1 MEEILMLKNVSV
13 FYGEHPVLK
22 DVNMGIQPGRILAVM
37 GPSGS
42 GKTTLLRALNGLL
55 WEEPEAEMKGE
66 ICLLG
71 RDTRTMD
78 REELR
83 RRVGLVFQTPQPFPF
98 SIYKNMTYA
107 PRYYGIR
114 KKEQL
119 EEIVR
124 EKLMMAGLYE
134 EVKGELSKSA
144 LKLSGGQ
151 KQRLCIARALTAEPE
166 VLLQYIL
173 KEIRYEKD
181 LAGKK
186 ILVTAGP
193 TREAIDPVRY
203 ITNHSTGK
211 MGYAIAKTAAYRGA
225 QVTLVT
231 GPAEEK
237 PPMFVDLVPVE
248 SAKEMFEAVT
258 ARSAGQD
265 AIIKAAAVADYRPK
279 FVNTEKTKK
288 KDGDMA
294 IQLERTDDILK
305 WLGEHKEKGQFLCG
319 FSMET
324 EHMLENSRAKLEKK
338 NLDMIVANNLKVDG
352 AGFGT
357 DTNVVTLIT
366 REKETEL
373 PKMSKED
380 VAGRIL
386 DAVFGADEEEKAD
399 F

>member
-22 DVNMGIQPGRILAVM
+22 DVNMGIRPGRILAVM

-66 ICLLG
+66 ICLQG

-151 KQRLCIARALTAEPE
+151 KQRLCIARAL
-166 VLLQYIL
+166 L
-173 KEIRYEKD
+173 KKP
-181 LAGKK
+181 K
-186 ILVTAGP
+186 ILILDDSTSAVDTTTDAKIRKAF
-193 TREAIDPVRY
+193 REEIPDTTKL
-203 ITNHSTGK
+203 I
-211 MGYAIAKTAAYRGA
+211 IAQRISS
-225 QVTLVT
+225 V
-231 GPAEEK
+231 
-237 PPMFVDLVPVE
+237 
-248 SAKEMFEAVT
+248 
-258 ARSAGQD
+258 QD
-265 AIIKAAAVADYRPK
+265 ADRIIVMEEGCINGFDTHENLLKTNAIYRE
-279 FVNTEKTKK
+279 VYESQTKGG
-288 KDGDMA
+288 GDF
-294 IQLERTDDILK
+294 D
-305 WLGEHKEKGQFLCG
+305 
-319 FSMET
+319 
-324 EHMLENSRAKLEKK
+324 
-338 NLDMIVANNLKVDG
+338 
-352 AGFGT
+352 
-357 DTNVVTLIT
+357 
-366 REKETEL
+366 EKEG
-373 PKMSKED
+373 
-380 VAGRIL
+380 V
-386 DAVFGADEEEKAD
+386 
-399 F
+399 

>member
-22 DVNMGIQPGRILAVM
+22 DVNMGIRPGRILAVM

-66 ICLLG
+66 ICLQG

-166 VLLQYIL
+166 VLLLDEPCSALDVKASAVIEETLLGL
-173 KEIRYEKD
+173 KERYTIVIVTHNISQARRIADDAAIFSEGR
-181 LAGKK
+181 LVEYGKAET
-186 ILVTAGP
+186 LFTAP
-193 TREAIDPVRY
+193 
-203 ITNHSTGK
+203 
-211 MGYAIAKTAAYRGA
+211 
-225 QVTLVT
+225 
-231 GPAEEK
+231 
-237 PPMFVDLVPVE
+237 
-248 SAKEMFEAVT
+248 
-258 ARSAGQD
+258 
-265 AIIKAAAVADYRPK
+265 
-279 FVNTEKTKK
+279 
-288 KDGDMA
+288 
-294 IQLERTDDILK
+294 
-305 WLGEHKEKGQFLCG
+305 
-319 FSMET
+319 
-324 EHMLENSRAKLEKK
+324 
-338 NLDMIVANNLKVDG
+338 
-352 AGFGT
+352 
-357 DTNVVTLIT
+357 
-366 REKETEL
+366 EKEETRSFL
-373 PKMSKED
+373 TG
-380 VAGRIL
+380 VCG
-386 DAVFGADEEEKAD
+386 
-399 F
+399 